1 MSLKTQE
8 SVGRLLQRWSYRP
21 GAKES
26 EQGGRKNVWKKMYS
40 YWMKFARLLGR
51 VNAVVFLTI
60 FYFLL
65 IGPAALVLKV
75 FGRDL
80 LDRRAEDR
88 ASYWYDKEQ
97 EAVSVERS
105 KHQF

>member
-1 MSLKTQE
+1 MTSNTQV
-8 SVGRLLQRWSYRP
+8 SVDRLLQQWSYRS

-26 EQGGRKNVWKKMYS
+26 EHSGRKNVWKTMYS

-51 VNAVVFLTI
+51 VNAMVFLTI

-80 LDRRAEDR
+80 LGRRAEDR